1 MSGCDKSYNQIIKKK
16 KRMGQSKIKKERDYK
31 YIPHS
36 LFHVAGNIYCEQ
48 KKGQD
53 FIFFL
58 HQTWEKN
65 T

>member
-1 MSGCDKSYNQIIKKK
+1 MSGYDKSYNQIIKKK

-31 YIPHS
+31 YPILSSMWPD
-36 LFHVAGNIYCEQ
+36 IYIVRK

-53 FIFFL
+53 FIFFF